1 MSVSSLPKETD
12 ICSIKEHL
20 QLQHRFDCE
29 EICEG
34 EWVRQCSG
42 ERNLKYLNSA
52 ALGTDDDSIL
62 RRRPLYGTRHG
73 CVAAGRGLSRCA
85 TIKKEVSRPG
95 SMAQTGECGRR
106 RRNRRR
112 SWSGYG
118 STVGY
123 LHQDSRIKVSSV
135 NHKKENLK
143 SSFPEST
150 RLHCVGTTKYQQ
162 LKWLSTTL

>member
-1 MSVSSLPKETD
+1 MSVSSLPKETN
-12 ICSIKEHL
+12 IFSIKEHL

-73 CVAAGRGLSRCA
+73 CVAAGRGLSRLA
-85 TIKKEVSRPG
+85 TIKEVSRPG
-95 SMAQTGECGRR
+95 STAQSGECGRR

-118 STVGY
+118 SAVGY

-162 LKWLSTTL
+162 LKWLSSTL